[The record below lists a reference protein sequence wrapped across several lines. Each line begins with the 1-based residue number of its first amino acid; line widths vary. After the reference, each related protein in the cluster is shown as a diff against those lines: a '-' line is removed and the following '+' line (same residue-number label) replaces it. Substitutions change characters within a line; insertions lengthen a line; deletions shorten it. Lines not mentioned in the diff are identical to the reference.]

1 MRQRSSASKQV
12 ILVLAASL
20 GVAAPAAAQKTINQ
34 AKAVTGGVTPG
45 DAPGFPVTIS
55 TPGSYKLAGN
65 LTVTDVDT
73 HAIHITAPNVTLDL
87 NGFRI
92 DGPSAPGAG
101 IGIFSG
107 QFEGGGTTVV
117 NGTVAEFGSGGVF
130 LLSGSNRVESVR
142 VIGNGGR
149 GIFVGDNSVVAGCLA
164 KFNGYAGITIGSGT
178 VTGNTAESNGVYGI
192 SASAATVVNNS
203 VRQNGS
209 HGMWLGNSGYAHNVL
224 SENNA
229 GGAQVTG
236 GVQMG
241 AGTNICNGAPC
252 P

>member
-1 MRQRSSASKQV
+1 MKQRFSARMV
-12 ILVLAASL
+12 LVLAALL
-20 GVAAPAAAQKTINQ
+20 GIAAPAAAQKAINQ
-34 AKAVTGGVTPG
+34 AKAVNGGVTPG

-55 TPGSYKLAGN
+55 TPGSYQLTGN
-65 LTVTDVDT
+65 LTVADADT
-73 HAIHITAPNVTLDL
+73 PAIHITAPSVTLDL

-92 DGPSAPGAG
+92 DGPSAPGSGA
-101 IGIFSG
+101 GIFSG
-107 QFEGGGTTVV
+107 QFEGGGSAIV
-117 NGTVAEFGSGGVF
+117 NGSVAEFGSGGIF
-130 LLSGSNRVESVR
+130 LLSNSNRVENVR

-149 GIFVGDNSVVAGCLA
+149 GIFVGENSVVAGCLA
-164 KFNGYAGITIGSGT
+164 KFNGHTGITITSGT
-178 VTGNTAESNGVYGI
+178 VTGNTSESNLVYGI

-209 HGMWLGNSGYAHNVL
+209 HGMWLANSGYAHNVL

-241 AGTNICNGAPC
+241 AGTNVCNGSPC